1 LKKKGKKNVKPNQ
14 KKREKNEKATAH
26 AYYTLINKK
35 ELNRS
40 VQFDFIFVKIE

>member
-1 LKKKGKKNVKPNQ
+1 MQSLIKIQTPSTTT
-14 KKREKNEKATAH
+14 ATAH

-40 VQFDFIFVKIE
+40 VQFDFIFVKIEQA

>member
-1 LKKKGKKNVKPNQ
+1 LKKKGKKNVKPK

-35 ELNRS
+35 ELNIS